1 MERKT
6 GMETVHRT
14 LRSHPGFLQVA
25 IGQAGAVAIGAVF
38 WFLMARLLEPGDYG
52 HINWLISIAM
62 FASMCC
68 VLGWGKTVITYYSKE
83 GRDELLGGATAI
95 VLVASLAVGV
105 AMSLLVEP
113 LIGPLIVGL
122 SLFSMVISAELGG
135 RRYKRYKWICVA
147 PKFIALL
154 LAMAMYF
161 WIGLFGVLL
170 GYAIPYLI
178 FGLLSLRYLYKSN
191 PGIGEARKKTGF
203 ALKAF
208 GVDITTGSTSL
219 LDKILIGSVF
229 GMVTLGLYQLAYQIF
244 AALSVLPGVLFY
256 YLLPEKSAG
265 TKTKP
270 IETLGILTSVALAAL
285 VIVLSPWIIPWIFP
299 SFAESVRVI
308 QIMGL
313 GIIPYTIA
321 ITKMSELYA
330 RERPGM
336 VLISYL
342 PALAVGTAGILV
354 LGSYFGGIGLA
365 TSAVLL
371 QTTLAIMLLLR
382 AKSLV

>member
-1 MERKT
+1 
-6 GMETVHRT
+6 METVHRT
-14 LRSHPGFLQVA
+14 LKSHPGLLQVA

-52 HINWLISIAM
+52 HLNWLISIAM

-68 VLGWGKTVITYYSKE
+68 VLGWGKTIITYYPKE

-105 AMSLLVEP
+105 VMSLLVEP
-113 LIGPLIVGL
+113 LVGPLIVGL

-135 RRYKRYKWICVA
+135 RRYKRYKWISVA
-147 PKFIALL
+147 PKFIAIL
-154 LAMAMYF
+154 LAVAMYF
-161 WIGLFGVLL
+161 WIGLFGVLI
-170 GYAIPYLI
+170 GYAVPYLI
-178 FGLLSLRYLYKSN
+178 FGLLSIRYIRYLHKSN

-208 GVDITTGSTSL
+208 GVDITTGSTSV

-285 VIVLSPWIIPWIFP
+285 VIVLSPWVIPWIFP

-308 QIMGL
+308 QIMAL

-330 RERPGM
+330 RGRPGM

-342 PALAVGTAGILV
+342 SALAVGTAGILV